1 MTIKLSTT
9 NSVNKTLQHKALWG
23 LKHHIGTSGVGSGR
37 VGSGRGGTVV
47 AAVGGRLRSDL
58 WTPEMERVFPLSE
71 IHRILY
77 QFQEEWRHYYLSSS
91 VNKLS
96 ISRSR
101 TTWFFFFQTAKLWRR
116 NKHLLGP
123 SGGESLE
130 ESGHE
135 MKLWMRAGDYVWI
148 ICAAVFSSAGL
159 RVSQVVTE
167 KPSGPVAS
175 LT

>member
-23 LKHHIGTSGVGSGR
+23 LETPYRDVG
-37 VGSGRGGTVV
+37 GRGGGDSRGCSRR
-47 AAVGGRLRSDL
+47 ASR
-58 WTPEMERVFPLSE
+58 ERPLDSRDGTSFFFFFPLSE

-77 QFQEEWRHYYLSSS
+77 QFRRSGDTFYLSSS

-96 ISRSR
+96 QISRSR
-101 TTWFFFFQTAKLWRR
+101 TTWFQTVKLWRR
-116 NKHLLGP
+116 NKTSIRSVWWRI
-123 SGGESLE
+123 SGGTWKWNEAL
-130 ESGHE
+130 
-135 MKLWMRAGDYVWI
+135 MWAGDYVWI
-148 ICAAVFSSAGL
+148 ICAAVFSPLRGL
-159 RVSQVVTE
+159 QVSQVVTE